1 MQETGQFHLEKVW
14 KAYPAHL
21 GFPADRR
28 AALQPLAG
36 TTVALS
42 QSAARVP
49 AVQEASQPLY
59 KPSVGQSLTAQL
71 LTAKDAFGLAKA
83 AQKKSADNSLV
94 GESEIVAITL
104 HRKAV
109 HFILT
114 ATRALVSQSAA
125 RKRTAPDSAISQRE
139 VPARVVQGTGQ
150 LHLQFSAVQL
160 PADRLLIS
168 VVSQCTTQQ
177 TSIAACTSVGTQNP
191 PIKLDNV
198 TFVKN
203 ASVYSCAVTCAESK
217 HIKIATAT
225 NVKITKV
232 ACVKIATSTS
242 IKTTKVAHTNTSV
255 TARTSM
261 GAERLGHICS
271 MGVRQNLHTW
281 WLDLSRNTSV
291 QQQYCT
297 VLLAPAFSVLQRL
310 PTAFSG
316 VRRACVSALFPLSN
330 ANAPCAGRLG
340 RSRETNVPHKYC
352 VAPLPMTFS
361 AVWHAQMAFSAIV
374 HACLALETQVDM
386 PVLTVTRAAIK
397 TARAAV
403 KIAHATNLKIAKQ
416 KTASA
421 THEPGATRPVVASCG
436 CRNQSCTSPSAPS
449 SLGSIGNVHAPAVHL
464 ALPRLRKGVHRL
476 HCLVL
481 STIHIVGGRNQ
492 TATHDNRAHPHPPMT
507 TPRRAATRPRQ
518 GRDKVAGQMG
528 PRGLDVKE
536 QATTRTRKQIPHKA
550 P

>member
-1 MQETGQFHLEKVW
+1 MQETGQFYPEKVW

-21 GFPADRR
+21 GFPADQR
-28 AALQPLAG
+28 AAHQPLAG

-59 KPSVGQSLTAQL
+59 KLSVGQSLTAQL
-71 LTAKDAFGLAKA
+71 LTATDAFDLAKAARKRSADNSLVGESEVAATTLHQQVVQCILTATRAFGLAKA
-83 AQKKSADNSLV
+83 GQKKSADNSLV

-104 HRKAV
+104 HRKAA

-125 RKRTAPDSAISQRE
+125 GKRTAPDSAISQRE
-139 VPARVVQGTGQ
+139 VPARVVQNTGQ

-160 PADRLLIS
+160 SADRLLNA

-177 TSIAACTSVGTQNP
+177 TSIAACTSVCTQKT

-198 TFVKN
+198 AFVKN

-232 ACVKIATSTS
+232 ACVKIVTATSIKITTVAQVKIATATH

-316 VRRACVSALFPLSN
+316 VRRACVSALFPLGN
-330 ANAPCAGRLG
+330 VTAPCAGRLG

-361 AVWHAQMAFSAIV
+361 DVWHAQMAFSAIV

-436 CRNQSCTSPSAPS
+436 QLTGP
-449 SLGSIGNVHAPAVHL
+449 
-464 ALPRLRKGVHRL
+464 
-476 HCLVL
+476 
-481 STIHIVGGRNQ
+481 
-492 TATHDNRAHPHPPMT
+492 PHS
-507 TPRRAATRPRQ
+507 
-518 GRDKVAGQMG
+518 K
-528 PRGLDVKE
+528 L
-536 QATTRTRKQIPHKA
+536 
-550 P
+550 